1 MARRGG
7 ERDTPYPTDLYRTT
21 AESHACHYIMSL
33 YSEAYL
39 YTAVYQLQL
48 TEQYAHFTENLNL
61 FVCQKTATAYTRDRP
76 QTTCVCVETRHESRL
91 SSLAFVCTLSESD
104 SDTRDTRIL
113 FLNALQAQST
123 KCKMQ
128 RTIVHGTL

>member
-76 QTTCVCVETRHESRL
+76 QTTCVCVETRHESRPGGVML
-91 SSLAFVCTLSESD
+91 MACTGLVLVGES
-104 SDTRDTRIL
+104 TFCIL
-113 FLNALQAQST
+113 QF
-123 KCKMQ
+123 
-128 RTIVHGTL
+128 IVA